1 MFLLKMQKN
10 NFHCLLKLDS
20 LIKKFTSIYD
30 TACDKLIMHCTY
42 EAIILQHHQIQSS
55 KGAREENGCSFAAIL
70 LSPPEWWN
78 SFATFFFFFLTA
90 AQEFFLLHLCYIQF
104 FSSDKRLQEIFFS
117 KSNHPP
123 TSPSRVKWS
132 APNQFINRILW
143 GTLDLSWL

>member
-20 LIKKFTSIYD
+20 LIKKITSIYD

-70 LSPPEWWN
+70 
-78 SFATFFFFFLTA
+78 
-90 AQEFFLLHLCYIQF
+90 
-104 FSSDKRLQEIFFS
+104 
-117 KSNHPP
+117 
-123 TSPSRVKWS
+123 
-132 APNQFINRILW
+132 
-143 GTLDLSWL
+143 